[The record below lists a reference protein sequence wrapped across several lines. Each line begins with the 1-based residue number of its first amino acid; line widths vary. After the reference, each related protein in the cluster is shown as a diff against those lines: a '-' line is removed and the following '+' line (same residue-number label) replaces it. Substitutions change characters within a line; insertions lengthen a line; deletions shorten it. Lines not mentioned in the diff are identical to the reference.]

1 MSKIK
6 VNTITNKNEDGPVEL
21 TYGASVPSGKTL
33 SVLGNCSFSGII
45 TATSFSG
52 DGSQLTG
59 LGGDAS
65 TVGQLYAIKTII
77 DPTVYRS

>member
-21 TYGASVPSGKTL
+21 TSGASIPSGKSLT
-33 SVLGNCSFSGII
+33 VLGDANFSGIV
-45 TATSFSG
+45 TATGYDG

-59 LGGDAS
+59 LGGDPA
-65 TVGQLYAIKTII
+65 TIGQLYAIKTILA
-77 DPTVYRS
+77 TVYRS